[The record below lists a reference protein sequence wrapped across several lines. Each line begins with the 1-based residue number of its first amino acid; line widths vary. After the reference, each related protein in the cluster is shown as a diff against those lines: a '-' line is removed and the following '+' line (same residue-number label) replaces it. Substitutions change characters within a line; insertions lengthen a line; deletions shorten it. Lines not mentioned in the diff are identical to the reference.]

1 MRIKTPLNFLSRK
14 YLIVGLIIS
23 GLTFMTVRCNISEEN
38 VLKIYNEIRKSINF
52 NLNNADIFN
61 EVDNRLN
68 EKINKNPNLLKFK
81 IKSEVDSAILK
92 YEKITDKQNTNPIYS
107 EKPINTS
114 LCYTPE
120 CQALGGEIRLCSPW
134 VDTCPPALQTL
145 PNSIKATQITP

>member
-1 MRIKTPLNFLSRK
+1 M
-14 YLIVGLIIS
+14 
-23 GLTFMTVRCNISEEN
+23 
-38 VLKIYNEIRKSINF
+38 
-52 NLNNADIFN
+52 
-61 EVDNRLN
+61 N